1 MIWGIDLKLREGF
14 ITQDFR
20 GEQLMVA
27 AGSATKL
34 FHGIVRSNETAAFI
48 VDRLKRETTEEAVV
62 ADILQEYEIDKATA
76 SKDVAAVIEKLRTIG
91 AIEG

>member
-1 MIWGIDLKLREGF
+1 MKLREGF

-27 AGSATKL
+27 AGPATKL

-48 VDRLKRETTEEAVV
+48 VDKLKSETTEDAIV
-62 ADILQEYEIDKATA
+62 AAILREYEIDKATA
-76 SKDVAAVIEKLRTIG
+76 SKDVTAVIEKLRSIG